1 MYSCR
6 PPGADLQYR
15 LVRFFAGSG
24 PPPLEEVFFATQ
36 NLSRATQEQV
46 MSTCPGLLVCAFIL
60 LAEMR
65 LPVSPREA
73 ADAIAK
79 ADSLAAA
86 LSWDA
91 YEAEAEAWPIQQAMD
106 SYQEAASAI
115 EVAAAR
121 PAPSAQLVV
130 AHCRESLGWLVD
142 GRLYVPPLERLAV
155 DLFVYEKCGQATDI
169 GALSRPF
176 RQVQTK
182 QVDDGDLRTDEC
194 SAYLHHVIDH
204 YDGPHDY
211 TLFFQADAEDH
222 LQWGYLALVL
232 RAIEHRSLTAGFVHL
247 DYPRLVS
254 SLSRRCPSRGSGGP
268 PWCSSCFPGLL
279 EAFRRHGWVSAS
291 QRRPRWAPGEVLGP
305 LWGACGVVS
314 AGPPPVVPVPG
325 GGLPAHLRARPAGDV
340 GFLLLRAVRRGAGA
354 GAGQPAR
361 EVRAHARDAPG
372 GVSPGVPRHPRPQHA
387 LPHVRGLLARAVRRA
402 RRPARPGGQPRL
414 PLCLRTR
421 DLESESYL
429 PGGSFAR
436 LALDL

>member
-1 MYSCR
+1 
-6 PPGADLQYR
+6 
-15 LVRFFAGSG
+15 
-24 PPPLEEVFFATQ
+24 
-36 NLSRATQEQV
+36 
-46 MSTCPGLLVCAFIL
+46 
-60 LAEMR
+60 MR

-254 SLSRRCPSRGSGGP
+254 SLSPCR
-268 PWCSSCFPGLL
+268 
-279 EAFRRHGWVSAS
+279 EEVFRRIFGRA
-291 QRRPRWAPGEVLGP
+291 PRGTLGSYCC
-305 LWGACGVVS
+305 AQFAV
-314 AGPPPVVPVPG
+314 A
-325 GGLPAHLRARPAGDV
+325 RARVLANPLERYV
-340 GFLLLRAVRRGAGA
+340 RMLEMLREESPPECHDIPGRSTHCLMY
-354 GAGQPAR
+354 
-361 EVRAHARDAPG
+361 EVYWHVLFGEPDDLPDRADNPE
-372 GVSPGVPRHPRPQHA
+372 
-387 LPHVRGLLARAVRRA
+387 
-402 RRPARPGGQPRL
+402 L